1 MDALKRRLIVIS
13 WLAANGDELFSARA
27 HVPLIIERDA
37 ARKVALSRSL
47 ADVPPQN
54 RVNLL
59 GRRCS
64 RRRKW
69 VFPRIEPPRNRS
81 RGTMAFPRVMSALD
95 GDVAMTDECFENLPL
110 LARKKL
116 AKAIAHPADRI
127 LGVPVLG
134 WVEQIAESLPGEIG
148 SQGHVLLSLTCVLPD
163 RRRLTGPENGTVR
176 LAA

>member
-64 RRRKW
+64 RRCER
-69 VFPRIEPPRNRS
+69 VFSRIEPPCNCPRRRS
-81 RGTMAFPRVMSALD
+81 RTQPTGSW
-95 GDVAMTDECFENLPL
+95 
-110 LARKKL
+110 
-116 AKAIAHPADRI
+116 
-127 LGVPVLG
+127 VPVLG
-134 WVEQIAESLPGEIG
+134 WVEQIGESLPGEIG
-148 SQGHVLLSLTCVLPD
+148 GQGHVLLSLTCVLPD

>member
-37 ARKVALSRSL
+37 ARKVALSMSL

-64 RRRKW
+64 RRCERVSLVSSHHATAQEALW
-69 VFPRIEPPRNRS
+69 PFPVS
-81 RGTMAFPRVMSALD
+81 
-95 GDVAMTDECFENLPL
+95 
-110 LARKKL
+110 
-116 AKAIAHPADRI
+116 
-127 LGVPVLG
+127 
-134 WVEQIAESLPGEIG
+134 
-148 SQGHVLLSLTCVLPD
+148 
-163 RRRLTGPENGTVR
+163 
-176 LAA
+176 